1 MDDERLPKRLFYG
14 DLAMGSRRQ
23 GGQVRRY
30 KDTLKTSLKQLQIN
44 PESWED
50 LARNRSAWRRTVK
63 TGAAI
68 YEANNNTDA
77 PCTPSATDI
86 LPVIATPTT
95 TNDIPQPLP
104 ISPTYTAPATS
115 THALA

>member
-14 DLAMGSRRQ
+14 DVAIGSCQQ
-23 GGQVRRY
+23 GGQARRY
-30 KDTLKTSLKQLQIN
+30 KDTLKTYLKQLQIN

-68 YEANNNTDA
+68 
-77 PCTPSATDI
+77 
-86 LPVIATPTT
+86 
-95 TNDIPQPLP
+95 
-104 ISPTYTAPATS
+104 
-115 THALA
+115 